1 MMIRTTFRLLLAAA
15 LVAAATVVLA
25 QDDPADPPTTPEVD
39 DTPEVASQEL
49 RLNGARIH
57 FLEAGEGP
65 TVLLLHGQR
74 FSAETWR
81 ELGTLEM
88 LARQGYRALALDLPG
103 YGGSEPS
110 DIPPER
116 FLASVLPL
124 LADSPA
130 VVVSPSMSGRF
141 SFPLLVRRP
150 GFVVGFVAVAPVG
163 VQENLES
170 VRGMD
175 LPALL
180 IWGKDDKV
188 VPLRD
193 ARALGEALPNSRQ
206 VVLEGA
212 GHPSYLDAT
221 AEFHREL
228 LLFLRALSE

>member
-1 MMIRTTFRLLLAAA
+1 MTTRNSIRFLLAAA
-15 LVAAATVVLA
+15 LLAAATSALA
-25 QDDPADPPTTPEVD
+25 QDDTPAVT
-39 DTPEVASQEL
+39 SKEL
-49 RLNGARIH
+49 HLNGAKIH
-57 FLEAGEGP
+57 YLEAGEGP
-65 TVLLLHGQR
+65 PVLLLHGQR

-81 ELGTLEM
+81 KLGTLEL
-88 LARQGYRALALDLPG
+88 LARQGYRAVALDLPG

-110 DIPPER
+110 VEPPER

-124 LADSPA
+124 LADSPV

-141 SFPLLVRRP
+141 SFPLLIRRP
-150 GFVVGFVAVAPVG
+150 SFVAGFVAVAPVG
-163 VQENLES
+163 VQANLKS
-170 VRGMD
+170 LRGKD

-180 IWGKDDKV
+180 IWGENDNV

-206 VVLEGA
+206 VVLKGA

>member
-1 MMIRTTFRLLLAAA
+1 MTTRTSTCLLLAVALLAAA
-15 LVAAATVVLA
+15 TSSFAQDPPAAAP
-25 QDDPADPPTTPEVD
+25 QD
-39 DTPEVASQEL
+39 DTPAVASQEL

-57 FLEAGEGP
+57 YLEAGEGP
-65 TVLLLHGQR
+65 PVLLLHGQR
-74 FSAETWR
+74 FNAETWR
-81 ELGTLEM
+81 ELGTLEL
-88 LARQGYRALALDLPG
+88 LARQGYRAVALDLPG

-110 DIPPER
+110 VEPPEG

-124 LADSPA
+124 LTDSPA

-141 SFPLLVRRP
+141 SFPLLIRRP
-150 GFVVGFVAVAPVG
+150 GFVAGFVAVAPVG

-170 VRGMD
+170 LRGKD

-180 IWGKDDKV
+180 IWGENDDV

-206 VVLEGA
+206 VVLKGA

>member
-1 MMIRTTFRLLLAAA
+1 MTIRTTIRLLLAAVLLA
-15 LVAAATVVLA
+15 TATSAFAQDEPAAA
-25 QDDPADPPTTPEVD
+25 PAD
-39 DTPEVASQEL
+39 DTPEVASREL
-49 RLNGARIH
+49 RLNGAKIH
-57 FLEAGEGP
+57 YLEAGEGP

-81 ELGTLEM
+81 ELGTLEL
-88 LARQGYRALALDLPG
+88 LARQGYRAVALDLPG
-103 YGGSEPS
+103 FGGSEPS
-110 DIPPER
+110 EEPPEQ

-150 GFVVGFVAVAPVG
+150 GFVAGFVAVAPVG
-163 VQENLES
+163 VQENLAS
-170 VRGMD
+170 VHGMD

-180 IWGKDDKV
+180 IWGENDKV

-206 VVLEGA
+206 VILKGA